1 VRTPQFTHLSRRLD
15 CTKLKQPQNQTD
27 SGYLSIKMHVNPAK
41 TALAALALLGS
52 VQAHTR
58 FTTLFVDGQN
68 QGDAVCIRMDM
79 DGEKTNSPISG
90 IQSPEMACGK
100 KEPFML
106 MLYQY
111 SS

>member
-1 VRTPQFTHLSRRLD
+1 
-15 CTKLKQPQNQTD
+15 
-27 SGYLSIKMHVNPAK
+27 MHVNPAK

-79 DGEKTNSPISG
+79 NGEKTNSPVSG